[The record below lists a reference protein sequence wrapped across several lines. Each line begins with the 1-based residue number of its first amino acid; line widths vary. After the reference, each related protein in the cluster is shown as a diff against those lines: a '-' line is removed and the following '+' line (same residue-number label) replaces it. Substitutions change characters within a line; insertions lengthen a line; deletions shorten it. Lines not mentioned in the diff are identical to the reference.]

1 MQPGMQ
7 PSAPVPGP
15 ATSPAAPPSPES
27 STGLGLPETETIL
40 SLNVPADATVLVN
53 GKQTKSKGE
62 KRTFVAR
69 KLIPGKVYTFEVKAI
84 VNRDGEEVTRSEF
97 ISVTGGYRKALA
109 FNFEAP
115 QATVTTLAVKV
126 PQDARVV
133 LAGSPTNRKGENRI
147 FSTTDLKSG
156 QKWTG
161 YKIVATIVRDG
172 QEITVEKVIDVEA
185 GKSHEIAFD
194 FDNDTRIAAR

>member
-1 MQPGMQ
+1 VTPG
-7 PSAPVPGP
+7 
-15 ATSPAAPPSPES
+15 AAPPSPEG
-27 STGLGLPETETIL
+27 TNTRLDLPETETVL
-40 SLNVPADATVLVN
+40 SLNVPADALVYVN

-69 KLIPGKVYTFEVKAI
+69 KLIPGKVYTFEVKAV
-84 VNRDGEEVTRSEF
+84 VNRDGEEVARSEYV
-97 ISVTGGYRKALA
+97 SVTGGYRKALA
-109 FNFEAP
+109 FNFNAP
-115 QATVTTLAVKV
+115 QSAITTLAVKV

-133 LAGSPTNRKGENRI
+133 LAGTPTNRQGANRI
-147 FSTTDLKSG
+147 FSTTDLAAG

-172 QEITVEKVIDVEA
+172 QEVTVEKVIDVEG

-194 FDNDTRIAAR
+194 FDNDTRVASR